1 MKRVAQVGTDTS
13 TRVTLLIVGG
23 LLLGTPDGEAVDID
37 RAFLDRAPSFIAHQ
51 ARTRQGAALKTA
63 LDATKVAQTE
73 EQNYRDAVQMPSP
86 DMAAN

>member
-1 MKRVAQVGTDTS
+1 MLRLEANRRMADPAWHANLQRMPPASVMREIAVQLALGNYMKSQEYQ
-13 TRVTLLIVGG
+13 LNLY
-23 LLLGTPDGEAVDID
+23 
-37 RAFLDRAPSFIAHQ
+37 RA
-51 ARTRQGAALKTA
+51 A